1 MFCKNDSKSYREVLP
16 GISMKAVVYGENTL
30 MTEFFLKNGSTLPAH
45 NHIHEQTGYLVSGKI
60 LLTIGEETFEVEPG
74 DSWSIPASVTHSVK
88 ILENSIA
95 VEVFSPRREEYME
108 K

>member
-16 GISMKAVVYGENTL
+16 GISMKAVVYGEKTL
-30 MTEFFLKNGSTLPAH
+30 MTEFFLKSGSALPIH
-45 NHIHEQTGYLVSGKI
+45 THIHEQTGYLISGKI

-74 DSWSIPASVTHSVK
+74 DSWSIPGGINHSAA

-95 VEVFSPRREEYME
+95 VEVFSPRRDEYME
-108 K
+108 